1 MARQQLDSVDT
12 KILSKLAVD
21 GRKPYLE
28 IARELGVS
36 GAAIH
41 QRLQRLINKGVVR
54 GTECLIN
61 PASLGYETCAYIGI
75 LLADP
80 SKFDQTIEA
89 LEKIPEVVECHLTTG
104 HYDLFT
110 KVVARN
116 NDHLLQLIRNHF
128 QKLDATRTE
137 TIISFKEV
145 FKHQIPIKE
154 EEYVKAQT
162 DA

>member
-1 MARQQLDSVDT
+1 MSRQHLDKTD
-12 KILSKLAVD
+12 ILILQKLAED

-41 QRLQRLINKGVVR
+41 QRLQRLIARGIVR

-61 PASLGYETCAYIGI
+61 PESLGYETCAYIGV
-75 LLADP
+75 LLNDP
-80 SKFDQTIEA
+80 TKFQKVISDI
-89 LEKIPEVVECHLTTG
+89 EKIPEVVECHFTTG
-104 HYDLFT
+104 HYDIFT

-116 NDHLLQLIRNHF
+116 NDHLLQIIQDNF
-128 QKLDATRTE
+128 QKLEASRTE

-145 FKHQIPIKE
+145 FKRQFPII
-154 EEYVKAQT
+154 
-162 DA
+162 DNR

>member
-1 MARQQLDSVDT
+1 MSRQHLDKTDLL
-12 KILSKLAVD
+12 ILQKLAED

-41 QRLQRLINKGVVR
+41 QRLQRLIARGIVK

-61 PASLGYETCAYIGI
+61 PDSLGYETCAYIGV
-75 LLADP
+75 LLNDP
-80 SKFDQTIEA
+80 TKFQKVISDI
-89 LEKIPEVVECHLTTG
+89 EKIPEVVECHFTTG
-104 HYDLFT
+104 HYDIFT

-116 NDHLLQLIRNHF
+116 NDHLLQIIQDNF
-128 QKLDATRTE
+128 QKLEASRTE

-145 FKHQIPIKE
+145 FKRQFPII
-154 EEYVKAQT
+154 
-162 DA
+162 DNR

>member
-1 MARQQLDSVDT
+1 MSRQHLDKTD
-12 KILSKLAVD
+12 ILILQKLAED

-41 QRLQRLINKGVVR
+41 QRLQRLIARGIVK

-61 PASLGYETCAYIGI
+61 PDSLGYETCAYIGV
-75 LLADP
+75 LLNDP
-80 SKFDQTIEA
+80 TKFQKVISDI
-89 LEKIPEVVECHLTTG
+89 EKIPEVVECHFTTG
-104 HYDLFT
+104 HYDIFT

-116 NDHLLQLIRNHF
+116 NDHLLQIIQDNF
-128 QKLDATRTE
+128 QKLEASRTE

-145 FKHQIPIKE
+145 FKRQFPI
-154 EEYVKAQT
+154 V
-162 DA
+162 DNR

>member
-1 MARQQLDSVDT
+1 MNRQHLDKTDLL
-12 KILSKLAVD
+12 ILQKLAED

-41 QRLQRLINKGVVR
+41 QRLQRLIARGIVK

-61 PASLGYETCAYIGI
+61 PEALGYETCAYIGV
-75 LLADP
+75 LLNDP
-80 SKFDQTIEA
+80 TKFHKVIEDI
-89 LEKIPEVVECHLTTG
+89 EKIPEVVECHFTTG
-104 HYDLFT
+104 HYDIFT

-116 NDHLLQLIRNHF
+116 NDHLLEIIQNHY
-128 QKLDATRTE
+128 QKLEASRTE

-145 FKHQIPIKE
+145 FKRQFPI
-154 EEYVKAQT
+154 V
-162 DA
+162 DNR

>member
-1 MARQQLDSVDT
+1 MSRQHLDKTD
-12 KILSKLAVD
+12 ILILQKLAED

-41 QRLQRLINKGVVR
+41 QRLQRLIARGIVK

-61 PASLGYETCAYIGI
+61 PESLGYETCAYIGV
-75 LLADP
+75 LLNDP
-80 SKFDQTIEA
+80 TKFQKVISDI
-89 LEKIPEVVECHLTTG
+89 EKIPEVVECHFTTG
-104 HYDLFT
+104 HYDIFT

-116 NDHLLQLIRNHF
+116 NDHLLQIIQDHF
-128 QKLDATRTE
+128 QKLEASRTE

-145 FKHQIPIKE
+145 FKRQFPII
-154 EEYVKAQT
+154 
-162 DA
+162 DNR

>member
-1 MARQQLDSVDT
+1 MNRQQLD
-12 KILSKLAVD
+12 KIDMQILDKLAED

-41 QRLQRLINKGVVR
+41 QRLQRLSSRGVVK
-54 GTECLIN
+54 GTECQIN
-61 PASLGYETCAYIGI
+61 PAALGYETCAYIGI
-75 LLADP
+75 LLTDP
-80 SKFDQTIEA
+80 TKFDKVISQ
-89 LEKIPEVVECHLTTG
+89 LEKIPEVVECHFTTG

-116 NDHLLQLIRNHF
+116 NNHLLQIIQTHF

-145 FKHQIPIKE
+145 FKRQIPIRN
-154 EEYVKAQT
+154 
-162 DA
+162 DD

>member
-1 MARQQLDSVDT
+1 MARQQLDNIDI
-12 KILSKLAVD
+12 KILQKLADD

-41 QRLQRLINKGVVR
+41 QRLQRLVSKGVVR

-61 PASLGYETCAYIGI
+61 PGSLGYETCAYIGI
-75 LLADP
+75 LLTDP
-80 SKFDQTIEA
+80 TKFDKVIAE
-89 LEKIPEVVECHLTTG
+89 LEKIPEVVECHFTTG

-116 NDHLLQLIRNHF
+116 NDHLLEIIQNHF

-145 FKHQIPIKE
+145 FKRQLPIKD
-154 EEYVKAQT
+154 QT
-162 DA
+162 D

>member
-1 MARQQLDSVDT
+1 MNRQHLDKTD
-12 KILSKLAVD
+12 ILILQKLAED

-41 QRLQRLINKGVVR
+41 QRLQRLIARGIVR

-61 PASLGYETCAYIGI
+61 PDALGYETCAYIGV
-75 LLADP
+75 LLNDP
-80 SKFDQTIEA
+80 TKFQKVISDI
-89 LEKIPEVVECHLTTG
+89 EKIPEVVECHFTTG
-104 HYDLFT
+104 HYDIFT

-116 NDHLLQLIRNHF
+116 NDHLLEIIQEHF
-128 QKLDATRTE
+128 QKLEASRTE

-145 FKHQIPIKE
+145 FKRQFPI
-154 EEYVKAQT
+154 V
-162 DA
+162 DNR

>member
-1 MARQQLDSVDT
+1 MNRQQLDNIDIE
-12 KILSKLAVD
+12 ILRKLSED

-28 IARELGVS
+28 IAREIGVS

-41 QRLQRLINKGVVR
+41 QRLQRLTAKGVIN

-75 LLADP
+75 LLTDP
-80 SKFDQTIEA
+80 SKYEVIISE
-89 LEKIPEVVECHLTTG
+89 LEKIPEVVECHFTTG
-104 HYDLFT
+104 HYDMFV

-116 NDHLLQLIRNHF
+116 NNHLLQIIQNYF
-128 QKLDATRTE
+128 QKLEASRTE

-145 FKHQIPIKE
+145 FKRQIPI
-154 EEYVKAQT
+154 T
-162 DA
+162 H

>member
-1 MARQQLDSVDT
+1 MTRQQLDKVDIE
-12 KILSKLAVD
+12 ILRKLADD

-36 GAAIH
+36 GAAVH
-41 QRLQRLINKGVVR
+41 QRLQRLQARGIVK

-61 PASLGYETCAYIGI
+61 PSSLGYDTCAYIGI
-75 LLADP
+75 LLTDP
-80 SKFDQTIEA
+80 TKFEKVITQ
-89 LEKIPEVVECHLTTG
+89 LEMIPEVVECHFTTG
-104 HYDLFT
+104 HYDMFT

-116 NDHLLQLIRNHF
+116 NDHLLQIIQNHF

-145 FKHQIPIKE
+145 FKRQIPIS
-154 EEYVKAQT
+154 
-162 DA
+162 

>member
-1 MARQQLDSVDT
+1 MNHQQLDKTDLQ
-12 KILSKLAVD
+12 ILRKLAED

-41 QRLQRLINKGVVR
+41 QRLQRLTARGVVK

-61 PASLGYETCAYIGI
+61 LSSLGYDTCAYIGI
-75 LLADP
+75 LLNDP
-80 SKFDQTIEA
+80 TTYPKIIAQ
-89 LEKIPEVVECHLTTG
+89 LEKIPEVVECHFTTG
-104 HYDLFT
+104 QYDMFI

-116 NDHLLQLIRNHF
+116 NNHLLQIIQTHF
-128 QKLDATRTE
+128 QKFETARTE

-145 FKHQIPIKE
+145 FKRQVPISDPE
-154 EEYVKAQT
+154 
-162 DA
+162 